1 MHKFA
6 SSTPEGRELVTE
18 LEFVWD
24 QIKANSA
31 SSSNSSPGRGLGA
44 QTDQQQQHQSGG
56 EVMRMS
62 YASLGGLSIGR
73 DDVGDGN
80 LRLLRPVSEDDEEDY
95 DEEFEG
101 EEGDRPADPNAPV
114 EGINP
119 VMAGRKRDLD
129 VRNRKWR
136 RRIEVAIFKMTT
148 EVAALREQ
156 TEEKK
161 ISGNKNKTRSSWAW
175 IRWLVWITI
184 RQLIFDTAILGL
196 VFVCARRKNDQRIEQ
211 GLWLVLQ
218 AVKEQVKDQVK
229 VSKLLAIIRL
239 KNIP

>member
-24 QIKANSA
+24 QIKSNSA

-44 QTDQQQQHQSGG
+44 PTDQQQQHQTGG
-56 EVMRMS
+56 ENLRMS

-80 LRLLRPVSEDDEEDY
+80 LRVLRPVSEDEEED
-95 DEEFEG
+95 DEEEFEG
-101 EEGDRPADPNAPV
+101 EEGDRSADPNAPV

-129 VRNRKWR
+129 VRSRKWR
-136 RRIEVAIFKMTT
+136 KRIEIAMFKMTT

-161 ISGNKNKTRSSWAW
+161 ILGSKNNQTSSWAW
-175 IRWLVWITI
+175 IRWLIWITI
-184 RQLIFDTAILGL
+184 RQLIVDTAILGL
-196 VFVCARRKNDQRIEQ
+196 VFVWARRKNDQRIEQ

-218 AVKEQVKDQVK
+218 AVKEQVKR
-229 VSKLLAIIRL
+229 SKLLTII
-239 KNIP
+239 